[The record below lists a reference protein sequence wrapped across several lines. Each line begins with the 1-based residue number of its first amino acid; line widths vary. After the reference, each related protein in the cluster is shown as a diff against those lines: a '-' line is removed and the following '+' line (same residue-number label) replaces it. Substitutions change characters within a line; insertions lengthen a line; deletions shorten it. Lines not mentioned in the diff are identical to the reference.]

1 MKRSWPVFPS
11 AVLCLALGCS
21 FIYGQSDPPAVAAVA
36 SGSAERTAYPRASGS
51 SPYIPDTPDVPLA
64 MLELM
69 RNAQQRYTEG
79 SNLIRLGESAKAR
92 AAFNSAVDLLLL
104 GEWDIDTTPA
114 LNQFFQDLIRRIQE
128 DESRYITIPEST
140 EEKAENAVVDELDE
154 LDLIPIKVDPSLQD
168 VVEEDLKNTRYDIPV
183 TLNDKVLKSLDFWLT
198 NGRKLFN
205 DGLMRSGRYRDMIQR
220 IFREESIPLDVMYLA
235 QVESLFKTNALSRA
249 QAKGIWQFGKWTAIR
264 YGLKVNAY
272 VDERSD
278 PEKSTRAAARYLN
291 DLYAMFKDWN
301 LVLAAYNWGEGKVQ
315 KLIDRS
321 GINDFWDLM
330 DLRRNFPQETKNH
343 VPLIMASVILARN
356 PAKYGFPVALEE
368 PLEYGLVTVSKSI
381 DLRAAAKILNT
392 SLDHLKQLNPA
403 LRGLTTPADYPDFAL
418 KVPAGTP
425 ADASSQIAALPP
437 VKLRPPPEYGTARHR
452 VRPGET
458 LARIASRYRVSVA
471 ELQRLNNLRS
481 AKSVRAGTYL
491 TVPRQTA
498 RARVSSSGRSR
509 TRLASTRLGSKIK
522 STPIRSTRVS
532 SVKSPKSASPPP
544 KSAAKS
550 KNLSRAGAK
559 SVKASEDAKKA
570 GEATA
575 KTPPAKRSAGRAAS
589 R

>member
-1 MKRSWPVFPS
+1 MKRSWPVFTLVVLC
-11 AVLCLALGCS
+11 AVLWGNSA
-21 FIYGQSDPPAVAAVA
+21 YGQGEATAVAAAVTNA
-36 SGSAERTAYPRASGS
+36 MGRDTEPRAPAS
-51 SPYIPDTPDVPLA
+51 SPYIPDTPDVPTA

-69 RNAQQRYTEG
+69 RSAQQKYVEG

-92 AAFNSAVDLLLL
+92 AAFNSAVDLLLQ
-104 GEWDIDTTPA
+104 GEWDINANPA
-114 LNQFFQDLIRRIQE
+114 LNRFFQDLIRRIQE
-128 DESRYITIPEST
+128 DESRYITIPESA
-140 EEKAENAVVDELDE
+140 EEKPEDAVVDELDQ
-154 LDLIPIKVDPSLQD
+154 LDLIPLKVDPSLQD
-168 VVEEDLKNTRYDIPV
+168 FVEEDLKNTRYDIPV
-183 TLNDKVLKSLDFWLT
+183 ILNDKVFKSLDFWLT
-198 NGRKLFN
+198 RGRRFFN
-205 DGLMRSGRYRDMIQR
+205 DGLVRSGRYREMIHR

-272 VDERSD
+272 IDERSD

-343 VPLIMASVILARN
+343 VPMIMASVILAHN
-356 PAKYGFPVALEE
+356 PAKYGFPVELDE
-368 PLEYGLVTVSKSI
+368 PLEYDVIPVSRSI

-418 KVPAGTP
+418 KVPAGTTP
-425 ADASSQIAALPP
+425 DASNQIAALPP
-437 VKLRPPPEYGTARHR
+437 VKLRPPAEYSTAKHR

-458 LARIASRYRVSVA
+458 LGRIAARYRVSVA
-471 ELQRLNNLRS
+471 ELQRLNNIRA
-481 AKSVRAGTYL
+481 AKSLRVGTYL
-491 TVPRQTA
+491 TVPQTA
-498 RARVSSSGRSR
+498 RR
-509 TRLASTRLGSKIK
+509 TSLASKRIGTRIK
-522 STPIRSTRVS
+522 SSPIRSTRIS
-532 SVKSPKSASPPP
+532 PAKSPRSTTLRPTPP
-544 KSAAKS
+544 AAT
-550 KNLSRAGAK
+550 NLSRAGAK
-559 SVKASEDAKKA
+559 SVKVPGGAKKTR
-570 GEATA
+570 EATV
-575 KTPPAKRSAGRAAS
+575 KSPPPRKSAGRAAS